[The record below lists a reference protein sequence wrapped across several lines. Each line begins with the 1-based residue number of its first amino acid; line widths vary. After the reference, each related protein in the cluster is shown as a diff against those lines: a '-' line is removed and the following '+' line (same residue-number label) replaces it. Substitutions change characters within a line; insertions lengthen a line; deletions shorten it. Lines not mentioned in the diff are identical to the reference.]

1 MEKQV
6 VTEEMHPEKEW
17 FKQAREIK
25 TIEELTAFVDK
36 MLNGY
41 SHDYVT
47 VCHAIAACSVASAW
61 LGAHM
66 EGITGFQMP
75 FVMWGFIE
83 HWFKEGN
90 KCGLRLVD
98 YDDFLYP
105 QYEYRHDKVM
115 GKGTW
120 ECLQKEAACRLVD
133 RCDPDDP
140 SKVIPEVEQH
150 WQSIVNG
157 VVPFGYSVIEDL

>member
-41 SHDYVT
+41 SHDYGT
-47 VCHAIAACSVASAW
+47 VCSAIAACSVAAAA
-61 LGAHM
+61 LGANM
-66 EGITGFQMP
+66 EGITGFQAS
-75 FVMWGFIE
+75 FIMWGFIQ
-83 HWFKEGN
+83 HWCKEGN

-105 QYEYRHDKVM
+105 QYEYRHDKVISEEV
-115 GKGTW
+115 W
-120 ECLQKEAACRLVD
+120 ECLQKEAARKLIDGYDHDTPFEVC
-133 RCDPDDP
+133 
-140 SKVIPEVEQH
+140 PEVKQH
-150 WQSIVNG
+150 WQSIVDG
-157 VVPFGYSVIEDL
+157 VVPFGYSICVDL